1 MWPLFI
7 RLPGALCHPVSILD
21 EDSSFP
27 LKITGRWRPWLGG
40 LEAARG
46 KRRNSGRCL
55 EDTVGG
61 ERQRE

>member
-27 LKITGRWRPWLGG
+27 LKITGRWRPWLG
-40 LEAARG
+40 
-46 KRRNSGRCL
+46 RRSQDGRRK
-55 EDTVGG
+55 EG
-61 ERQRE
+61 EHVVDA